1 MKGNTWWHGDYQPAG
16 MGSMSLLPCLCSEV
30 KALEDTRKQFN
41 KAMQSSMP
49 RDLANSLDAV
59 ARLARDHNVQ

>member
-1 MKGNTWWHGDYQPAG
+1 MRSIMPW
-16 MGSMSLLPCLCSEV
+16 LCSEV
-30 KALEDTRKQFN
+30 KALEDTRKQFT